1 MKVVVQRVKKARVL
15 VEKKVFS
22 EIGKGYLAL
31 VGFCQDDI
39 QEKVLKMA
47 DKLANLRV
55 MADEN
60 GKMNYNLIQTKGEIL
75 VVSQFTLCADTSQRR
90 PSFISALK
98 EEQAKKLYLLL
109 IDQLKK
115 RGLTVKTG
123 KFGSYMEVELVN
135 DGPVTII
142 LEN

>member
-22 EIGKGYLAL
+22 EIGNGYLAL

-115 RGLTVKTG
+115 RGLTVKAG

>member
-1 MKVVVQRVKKARVL
+1 MKVVIQRVKKARVL

-22 EIGKGYLAL
+22 EIKKGYLTL
-31 VGFCQDDI
+31 VGFCQDDF
-39 QEKVLKMA
+39 QEKVLKMV
-47 DKLANLRV
+47 DKLTNLRI

-90 PSFISALK
+90 PSFMLAMK
-98 EEQAKKLYLLL
+98 EDQAKKLYLLFV
-109 IDQLKK
+109 DELKK

-123 KFGSYMEVELVN
+123 KFGCYMEVELVN

>member
-1 MKVVVQRVKKARVL
+1 MKVVIQRVKKARVL
-15 VEKKVFS
+15 VENKVFS
-22 EIGKGYLAL
+22 EIEKGYLVF
-31 VGFCQDDI
+31 VGFCQGDT
-39 QEKVLKMA
+39 QEKVLKMV
-47 DKLANLRV
+47 DKVANLRV

-90 PSFISALK
+90 PSFISAMK
-98 EEQAKKLYLLL
+98 EEEAKKLYLLF
-109 IDQLKK
+109 IDELKK

-123 KFGSYMEVELVN
+123 KFGNYMKIELIN